1 MDIDKSATG
10 LVITD
15 PQNDFLSEKGVT
27 WELAGESVIENNT
40 IENIERLM
48 KAAKAGGVRLFVSPH
63 YYYPT
68 DHAWQFGGTVEKM
81 MHEIQRYLQK
91 VCKQSGGVPSL

>member
-1 MDIDKSATG
+1 
-10 LVITD
+10 
-15 PQNDFLSEKGVT
+15 
-27 WELAGESVIENNT
+27 
-40 IENIERLM
+40 M